1 MQRGNMRCKMNS
13 ILEKNNLKI
22 LGVDEEEGEDLEL
35 KFITLIKENLD
46 EEVNQRMWKSST
58 KLE

>member
-1 MQRGNMRCKMNS
+1 MQRENMWCKMNS
-13 ILEKNNLKI
+13 IFAKNNLRI

-58 KLE
+58 QLE